1 MKGYN
6 KKAAKIACEV
16 RNSGGDFTFFYKDDI
31 KIRIYITDSLDGKES
46 KGAIFAFDEADSK
59 KKAVIKTIKMVDD
72 IKYIRHGR
80 IILSLLRLCVSLS
93 DDIEKALNDNPA
105 YFAGELLSRGFKT
118 ITM

>member
-31 KIRIYITDSLDGKES
+31 KIRIYITDSVDGKES
-46 KGAIFAFDEADSK
+46 KGALFAFDEASSE
-59 KKAVIKTIKMVDD
+59 KKAIIEKIKVVDND
-72 IKYIRHGR
+72 KYIRHGR

-93 DDIEKALNDNPA
+93 DDIKKALDDNPA
-105 YFAGELLSRGFKT
+105 CFAGELLSRGFKT